1 MVRCFCFFSIALSAP
16 AAILSEGEEIS
27 RVAFIQSGSCT
38 ALVRVPR
45 APRFTQVS
53 SHGNRNNVM
62 HAICITLNISLTPRL
77 LDPFGNEA
85 TQYFVFVNSMLGCC
99 SRAQVTVGHLAAG
112 DCIGEGMLRGNDRQP
127 YTIVSTS
134 RLRVGWV
141 TSTTLRGQGKVKQ
154 RTLNLSMAT

>member
-1 MVRCFCFFSIALSAP
+1 MLSLSLSFMTP

-53 SHGNRNNVM
+53 SYGNKCILRPFQHTIIILLLLASFPGSLILIYMCLFLCYLYSLVA
-62 HAICITLNISLTPRL
+62 HAQIK
-77 LDPFGNEA
+77 
-85 TQYFVFVNSMLGCC
+85 
-99 SRAQVTVGHLAAG
+99 VTVGHLTAG

-127 YTIVSTS
+127 YTVISTS

-141 TSTTLRGQGKVKQ
+141 TSTTLRGQGKVK
-154 RTLNLSMAT
+154 